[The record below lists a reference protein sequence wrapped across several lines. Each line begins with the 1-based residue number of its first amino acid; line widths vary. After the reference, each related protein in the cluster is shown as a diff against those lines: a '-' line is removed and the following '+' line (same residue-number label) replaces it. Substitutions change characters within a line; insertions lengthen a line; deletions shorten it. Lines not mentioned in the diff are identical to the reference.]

1 MTTLYKSQIDVVEED
16 WFAIDLESKLNKK
29 IDMLQ
34 MNVNQQSEMIQ
45 QMSSNIK
52 QLKSELY
59 SMRQLES
66 QQNHTQQSEILQ
78 QLSDEIK
85 MLKND
90 LHTAKHQSHSQ
101 NDRTHQLL
109 EELKVLKQ
117 RELNLALRVH
127 TPVPFT
133 AIPNS
138 FFMTHLTK
146 DLKSPLFKS
155 MTESNKPPAISL

>member
-1 MTTLYKSQIDVVEED
+1 MTEKSDTIHIIDED
-16 WFAIDLESKLNKK
+16 WCTIDLETKLNKK
-29 IDMLQ
+29 IDSLQ
-34 MNVNQQSEMIQ
+34 ALVHQQS
-45 QMSSNIK
+45 
-52 QLKSELY
+52 QLI
-59 SMRQLES
+59 
-66 QQNHTQQSEILQ
+66 HT
-78 QLSDEIK
+78 LSDEIK
-85 MLKND
+85 MLKTD
-90 LHTAKHQSHSQ
+90 LHTAKHQNHSQ

-138 FFMTHLTK
+138 FFTTQLVK

-155 MTESNKPPAISL
+155 TVDKSLVDKSLAETTKPPVISL